1 MTVINTNVGALKARV
16 ANFAAQTNMEK
27 AMERLSSGLQI
38 NSASDDAAGLAVATK
53 MESQIRGVNMA
64 IRNSND
70 GISLVQTA
78 ESGMAE
84 ISNMVIRMR
93 ELSVQMANGIY
104 SDGDRTNAQLE
115 VDALLAEINKIS
127 ENTAFNGVKVL
138 DGSYDS
144 EIRAGNT
151 NSEVVNIQVERM
163 HTDSS
168 AELQLPLGLTPQSTH
183 QQLLCTQPL
192 RH

>member
-1 MTVINTNVGALKARV
+1 
-16 ANFAAQTNMEK
+16 
-27 AMERLSSGLQI
+27 
-38 NSASDDAAGLAVATK
+38 
-53 MESQIRGVNMA
+53 
-64 IRNSND
+64 
-70 GISLVQTA
+70 
-78 ESGMAE
+78 MAE

-151 NSEVVNIQVERM
+151 NAEVVNIQVERM
-163 HTDSS
+163 HTDS
-168 AELQLPLGLTPQSTH
+168 LGGTAITDSV
-183 QQLLCTQPL
+183 
-192 RH
+192 RRRS